1 MTEIKDAPH
10 SLQYQIKKYTRRTL
24 NYALLI
30 GIGFFFLFPII
41 FMLVSSLKNQEMRVL
56 RDMSSLKAFVPVA
69 GEFYRLDKEAL
80 SELIEHEEI
89 PQDVAEALET
99 RATLLESSSRE
110 GYLEALEDKIGEEQV
125 NTYGATIVH
134 YADQSG
140 IGIQNYQDVFTQM
153 PFGRFMFNSVFIV
166 GTIVGFGLMLNSLFA
181 YALARLRFKGRSLL
195 LSVVIALIIIPLE
208 AVVVPLLLIV
218 NRFGWLESYHVQ
230 IIPFIADPFSIFLFY
245 QFFIGLPKDMEEAA
259 LVDGA
264 SLFAIYWRIILP
276 LSRPVFA
283 TVAIL
288 QFLLHWS
295 DFLWP
300 LMVTRAETYRPLMVA
315 IQQFFS
321 QDPKVWG
328 DIMAFASMITI
339 PVLIV
344 FLLFQKWFVQSV
356 ATSGVKG

>member
-1 MTEIKDAPH
+1 MRTTTHTPY
-10 SLQYQIKKYTRRTL
+10 SQQYQIRKYTRL
-24 NYALLI
+24 AMNYAFLI
-30 GIGFFFLFPII
+30 GLGLFFLFPII
-41 FMLVSSLKNQEMRVL
+41 FMLVSSVKNYEMQVL
-56 RDMSSLKAFVPVA
+56 RDMSSLKAFLPIA
-69 GEFYRLDKEAL
+69 NGFYRLTEQSLDELVHTEAL
-80 SELIEHEEI
+80 PEDDAKTLKRI
-89 PQDVAEALET
+89 
-99 RATLLESSSRE
+99 TLLESMNEERFVR
-110 GYLEALEDKIGEEQV
+110 ALESKLGKEYTDKHKGMILK
-125 NTYGATIVH
+125 
-134 YADQSG
+134 YAHQPG
-140 IGIQNYQDVFTQM
+140 IGFQNYRDVFTQM
-153 PFGRFMFNSVFIV
+153 PFRRFILNSVWIV
-166 GTIVGFGLMLNSLFA
+166 GTIVILGLALNSLIA
-181 YALARLRFKGRSLL
+181 YALARLRFTGRNIL
-195 LSVVIALIIIPLE
+195 LSIIIALIIIPLE

-264 SLFAIYWRIILP
+264 SLFGIYWRIILP

-288 QFLLHWS
+288 QFLLHWN

-321 QDPKVWG
+321 QDPKLWG

-356 ATSGVKG
+356 ATTGVKG

>member
-1 MTEIKDAPH
+1 MIEKTRSPY
-10 SLQYQIKKYTRRTL
+10 SLTYQLRKSTKLFFDYL
-24 NYALLI
+24 LLI
-30 GIGFFFLFPII
+30 GLGIFFLFPIV
-41 FMLVSSLKNQEMRVL
+41 FMLVSSVKNNEMRVL
-56 RDMSSLKAFVPVA
+56 RDMASLKAFVPIA
-69 GEFYRLDKEAL
+69 NRFYRLDEQSLTKLLEAEDL
-80 SELIEHEEI
+80 SSEISNELAGTMTLMEYSEEEGFI
-89 PQDVAEALET
+89 EALEGKLGKERTAQYKATMLNYAT
-99 RATLLESSSRE
+99 R
-110 GYLEALEDKIGEEQV
+110 
-125 NTYGATIVH
+125 
-134 YADQSG
+134 SG
-140 IGIQNYQDVFTQM
+140 IGIQNYRDVFTQM
-153 PFGRFMFNSVFIV
+153 PFTRFVFNSVFIV
-166 GTIVGFGLMLNSLFA
+166 GTIVIFGLTVNSLMA
-181 YALARLRFKGRSLL
+181 YALARLRFKGRNVLL
-195 LSVVIALIIIPLE
+195 AVMIALIIIPLE

-264 SLFAIYWRIILP
+264 SLFGIYWRIVLP

-288 QFLLHWS
+288 QFLLHWN

-300 LMVTRAETYRPLMVA
+300 LMVTRGETYRPLMVA

-321 QDPKVWG
+321 QNPKVWG
-328 DIMAFASMITI
+328 DIMAFASMVTI

-356 ATSGVKG
+356 ATTGVKG